1 MKVLERQVS
10 RAQRRLTAQT
20 FVSTLV
26 GWLFAF
32 LLVALAAVL
41 VNWYW
46 NLGLHPGI
54 AAGAAGGLAVVGA
67 LVWSI
72 VFRASRMEAAI
83 EIDRRFGLKER
94 VSSTLAL
101 SRDERETSV
110 GQALANDAVRRVQTV
125 NVGERFGLSLSRWAF
140 LPVVPGLAVLIL
152 ALTLTPRQPNQD
164 DPNKNKEIVKA
175 HVINQKVA
183 DPLKK
188 DLAKRKE
195 EAAKAGLKE
204 LEKEFEKLTK
214 DVDRNLSDKAMDR
227 KDAVAKL
234 NDLAKELEKRR
245 NQVNAADEL
254 KKQLEDIK
262 GLNDNAPGDKLAK
275 ALKDGNFQKALNEL
289 GKLAKE
295 LGDGKLNPEQMKQ
308 LAERLNQLKEKI
320 EKMAQ
325 EHEKKKQELQ
335 QQIKQ
340 AQQQGNKALEKKL
353 QQELDKLKQQDQ
365 TMKQMQ
371 QMANQMGQCSKCL
384 QQGDAKSAM
393 KGMQGMMGDL
403 KDLERQMEELKMLDG
418 AMMDIAQAKD
428 DLMQQMEGMG
438 EGDGDQRNQGDFA
451 RGKGRGEGFRDEVKD
466 KGEKFT
472 NSKVASKMQD
482 KGAAAIVGEIDG
494 PNAKGKAR
502 DIIRVD
508 LQASESQQSDPL
520 TGARLP
526 KDYREHVGDYFDRLR
541 DGDKVRPTEGA
552 KAEKADGES
561 PNE

>member
-10 RAQRRLTAQT
+10 RAQRRLTAQK
-20 FVSTLV
+20 FLSTLV
-26 GWLFAF
+26 GWLFAC
-32 LLVALAAVL
+32 LLVAVAAVL

-46 NLGLHPGI
+46 NLGLHPGV
-54 AAGAAGGLAVVGA
+54 AAGVAAGLAVVA
-67 LVWSI
+67 SLVWSI
-72 VFRASRMEAAI
+72 IFRASRMEAAI

-101 SRDERETSV
+101 DHNERETSV

-125 NVGERFGLSLSRWAF
+125 NVGDKFGLSLSRWAL
-140 LPVVPGLAVLIL
+140 LPVVPGLAILVL
-152 ALTLTPRQPNQD
+152 ALTLAPRLPKED
-164 DPNKNKEIVKA
+164 DASKNKEIVKA

-204 LEKEFEKLTK
+204 LEKEFDKLTK
-214 DVDRNLSDKAMDR
+214 DIDRNLSDKALDR

-275 ALKDGNFQKALNEL
+275 ALKEGNFQKALNEL

-308 LAERLNQLKEKI
+308 LADRLNELKEKI
-320 EKMAQ
+320 EKMAK

-365 TMKQMQ
+365 TMQQMQ

-403 KDLERQMEELKMLDG
+403 KDLERQLEELKMLDG

-438 EGDGDQRNQGDFA
+438 EGEGDGDQRNQGDFA

-466 KGEKFT
+466 QGEKFT
-472 NSKVASKMQD
+472 QSKVASKMQD

-502 DIIRVD
+502 DVIRVD
-508 LQASESQQSDPL
+508 LQATESQQSDPL

-541 DGDKVRPTEGA
+541 DGDKLRPEDGA
-552 KAEKADGES
+552 KPKPES
-561 PNE
+561 DE